1 MATVS
6 KVLNVAA
13 IVGWT
18 GVLGSC
24 LLSKVDLNS
33 KYLMRILV
41 ALESIC
47 CFEVVQMLIG
57 SLKGNAAL
65 GIVLHYTRLL
75 LLVGVLPRLVA
86 LAKRNNWMA
95 TAIFLTWSVTEVCR
109 YGHYLARREVMEL
122 CVCVRARA

>member
-18 GVLGSC
+18 GLLGSC
-24 LLSKVDLNS
+24 LLSKVDLDS
-33 KYLMRILV
+33 KNLMWIVL

-57 SLKGNAAL
+57 SLKGNATL
-65 GIVLHYTRLL
+65 GVALHYTRLL
-75 LLVGVLPRLVA
+75 LLVGVLPRLSA
-86 LAKRNNWMA
+86 LTKKNNWMA
-95 TAIFLTWSVTEVCR
+95 TAIFFHL
-109 YGHYLARREVMEL
+109 
-122 CVCVRARA
+122 VRH